1 MEVKNQTE
9 RKRKHQFPI
18 PRETQQGHADFLVS
32 IWNKVETV
40 RGNSF

>member
-9 RKRKHQFPI
+9 RKRKYQFPI
-18 PRETQQGHADFLVS
+18 PRETQQGYEDFLIV
-32 IWNKVETV
+32 IWKKEETV